1 MNKKEEFKIPLT
13 EDLMR
18 EHGLLNRVLLIYE
31 ELIKRVD
38 DTDFPVATLNGA
50 VSIIKN
56 FIEDYHERLEEDYLF
71 PLFEKNKKELRLVKT
86 LKNQHIKGR
95 ELTAK
100 LKGILIANKSLTTK
114 DKKTIKTL
122 LQKFI
127 IMYRPH
133 EAREDT
139 VLFPQI
145 RSLMSEQ
152 EFKEL
157 SEKFEDL
164 EHELFGEH
172 GFETMLEKIARME
185 KDLGIYQLE
194 QFTPEVDQQ

>member
-127 IMYRPH
+127 IMR
-133 EAREDT
+133 
-139 VLFPQI
+139 
-145 RSLMSEQ
+145 
-152 EFKEL
+152 K
-157 SEKFEDL
+157 
-164 EHELFGEH
+164 
-172 GFETMLEKIARME
+172 
-185 KDLGIYQLE
+185 
-194 QFTPEVDQQ
+194 